1 MIEETG
7 RIIRVHIQLWS
18 GWWRQKKKKSE
29 ECKKKMPE
37 LDAQLTEEQRWIS
50 RIWNC
55 GSIRIEKDGSRTAH
69 LVQAKGYEWR
79 YKEK

>member
-1 MIEETG
+1 MVG
-7 RIIRVHIQLWS
+7 
-18 GWWRQKKKKSE
+18 GGKKKCE
-29 ECKKKMPE
+29 ECKNKMPE

-69 LVQAKGYEWR
+69 LMQAKGYEWR